1 MKLPIVPDHHQA
13 RRWSLTRWL
22 ARTLLRLSGWE
33 VEGAVPEHPR
43 LIFVVGPHTSN
54 WDFVH
59 GMLAILATNLDIH
72 WLGKNSLF
80 KQPFTTLMSWLGGIP
95 VNRDNP
101 KGVVEDIA
109 DQFRQADALSVII
122 TPEGTRSRVENI
134 KTGFLRIA
142 EAADCVLLVTTLDFQ
157 TKTIC
162 LGETFKV
169 SGNMDADVKRIL
181 RLFAAVSP
189 KHPNNFSTAQL
200 PDEHVSK

>member
-1 MKLPIVPDHHQA
+1 MELPVVPKHHQA
-13 RRWSLTRWL
+13 RRWPFTRWWARKLLL
-22 ARTLLRLSGWE
+22 ASGWK
-33 VEGAVPEHPR
+33 VEGVVPEHSR
-43 LIFVVGPHTSN
+43 LIVVAGPHTSN

-59 GMLAILATNLDIH
+59 GMLVILAINLDIH

-80 KQPFTTLMSWLGGIP
+80 RQPFTALMSWLGGIP

-101 KGVVEDIA
+101 QGVVEDIA
-109 DQFRQADALSVII
+109 DKFRQADSLSVII

-142 EAADCVLLVTTLDFQ
+142 EAADCVLLVATLDFQ

-162 LGETFKV
+162 LGETFKT
-169 SGNMDADVKRIL
+169 SGDVDADVKRIL

-200 PDEHVSK
+200 QDDHASE